1 MELDLRDVQQYGPIP
16 QSYEGML
23 PSKPSSSIGI
33 NSFGDI
39 QTSHKSLDIG
49 FRGQTPRFHT
59 PRSIQGLEVEL
70 NEYRK
75 GINMFQ
81 QVAKYNTQMTS
92 ILFKFFSKN

>member
-39 QTSHKSLDIG
+39 
-49 FRGQTPRFHT
+49 
-59 PRSIQGLEVEL
+59 
-70 NEYRK
+70 
-75 GINMFQ
+75 
-81 QVAKYNTQMTS
+81 
-92 ILFKFFSKN
+92 